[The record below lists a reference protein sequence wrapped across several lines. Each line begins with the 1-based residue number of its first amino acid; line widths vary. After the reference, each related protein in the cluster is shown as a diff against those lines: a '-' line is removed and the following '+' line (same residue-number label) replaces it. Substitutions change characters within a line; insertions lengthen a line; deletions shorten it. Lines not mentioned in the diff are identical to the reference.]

1 MGIASSYPCKE
12 TEGPFN
18 KIKSQPSEDAH
29 LQGSPLEVMRGEAS
43 LRGVGE
49 GGAGG
54 QRGPRGSGGICEFR
68 HRVAC
73 VHPKVMLGGRAARG
87 IFRVP
92 VHDPLPAPE
101 AWAHTEGRVPLLG
114 WCRWPQGR
122 CPAPADRL
130 PGHRGGL
137 GCSPGREHRGWGAGG
152 GVCTGREQHGPRPE
166 TQAEE
171 WRWPGLGVRG
181 GDEGPKA
188 DALPVHL
195 GSLGPAHLPPPSRA
209 APESWADFC
218 PSSTSSPSVM
228 RAALSSTKPNDIKE
242 SIS

>member
-1 MGIASSYPCKE
+1 MERQAS
-12 TEGPFN
+12 
-18 KIKSQPSEDAH
+18 
-29 LQGSPLEVMRGEAS
+29 EVCG
-43 LRGVGE
+43 

-68 HRVAC
+68 PRVVC
-73 VHPKVMLGGRAARG
+73 VHPKVMLGGWAARG

-171 WRWPGLGVRG
+171 WRWPGLEETRG
-181 GDEGPKA
+181 RRPTRFLSTWAPGP
-188 DALPVHL
+188 
-195 GSLGPAHLPPPSRA
+195 GSPAPPSRA

-218 PSSTSSPSVM
+218 PCGTSSPSVM
-228 RAALSSTKPNDIKE
+228 RAALSSTKLNDIKE